1 MAAGISLL
9 LHASLAADPRFG
21 SVSLAAPAPA
31 PLTSVD
37 GHSASTVPSDLSQQL
52 LWPWQVAMLNGH
64 LFSGYLRAGPPLA
77 LPGPQNIDPVRHPFG
92 QMLPPAMLAPAAA
105 LNLGAAAL
113 SSDPLR
119 PQYEELRAGGL
130 GDVSRLGLAP
140 DPLATPLYW
149 SPFSPVP
156 RRGRPNLL
164 RRFFAPGFMGMGG
177 V

>member
-1 MAAGISLL
+1 MA
-9 LHASLAADPRFG
+9 
-21 SVSLAAPAPA
+21 
-31 PLTSVD
+31 
-37 GHSASTVPSDLSQQL
+37 
-52 LWPWQVAMLNGH
+52 
-64 LFSGYLRAGPPLA
+64 YPLA

-92 QMLPPAMLAPAAA
+92 QMLPAAMLAPAAA

>member
-1 MAAGISLL
+1 MAVRY
-9 LHASLAADPRFG
+9 D
-21 SVSLAAPAPA
+21 
-31 PLTSVD
+31 LTSLID
-37 GHSASTVPSDLSQQL
+37 RCLDA
-52 LWPWQVAMLNGH
+52 
-64 LFSGYLRAGPPLA
+64 FSE
-77 LPGPQNIDPVRHPFG
+77 HC
-92 QMLPPAMLAPAAA
+92 
-105 LNLGAAAL
+105 AAL